1 MSYIFVDLGFCLFFG
16 TASPFRGGDSHFGL
30 RQPLHSAGRWRLA
43 RLFVVNVPETCA
55 SLVNFH
61 SNDDHITVNPQLG
74 WFYSIL
80 FHSYPLIKWPNR
92 DDSYLIIVQQLIPGR
107 KHQRNIRDID
117 LQQLPI
123 HHPATLKMF
132 RIKSGTTT
140 QSSHNQSL
148 NSPRAT
154 VNQISNY
161 KAFPV

>member
-1 MSYIFVDLGFCLFFG
+1 MGFGSLW
-16 TASPFRGGDSHFGL
+16 PQRGV
-30 RQPLHSAGRWRLA
+30 RLA
-43 RLFVVNVPETCA
+43 RLFVVNVPEKCA

-61 SNDDHITVNPQLG
+61 SNDDQNRKSPAWV
-74 WFYSIL
+74 IL
-80 FHSYPLIKWPNR
+80 FHSYPLINWPNR
-92 DDSYLIIVQQLIPGR
+92 YDSYLIIVQQLIPR
-107 KHQRNIRDID
+107 QMHQGNIRDID

-154 VNQISNY
+154 VNQISNH